1 MSSPRKYA
9 SPRSGARPLNRAAPT
24 APRERLPPTALL
36 GVESGRATG
45 GGISAARRRAGSAL
59 SASQPP
65 RGEVGTEAP
74 TEEAAALQAAE
85 NEPEGS
91 DKLQSAGDDG
101 SAGGA
106 AVSLKEAQRR
116 SAGRTLAKLAVCA
129 VAMALVGAAHVS
141 ESWLVRSALG
151 VSGGLAFAL
160 IGWRRKSLNVSG
172 AVGAA
177 IVGAVTLVCSF
188 RCTFV
193 LLAFFFASSAI
204 TTIGEELKDI
214 DENHKK
220 GGQRDIVQVLCN
232 GGVPTA
238 LAVVLLLATNGVD
251 LPVAASKAAAALSAA
266 FMGYYACC
274 AGDTWAS
281 ELGILS
287 KQQPRLITTLEPV
300 RRGTNGGVT
309 MLGFGASL
317 AGGLFVG
324 LCFYV
329 AGVLSPGKAAAAR
342 PEFIAEAWVVLLGGA
357 AGLLGSLIDSVLGAT
372 VQFTGYNLD
381 TQKIT
386 GKAGDRVK
394 RISGQLP
401 RTQLAWSQPS
411 RLPHANPPLPPLAS
425 EKRNL

>member
-1 MSSPRKYA
+1 
-9 SPRSGARPLNRAAPT
+9 
-24 APRERLPPTALL
+24 
-36 GVESGRATG
+36 
-45 GGISAARRRAGSAL
+45 
-59 SASQPP
+59 
-65 RGEVGTEAP
+65 
-74 TEEAAALQAAE
+74 
-85 NEPEGS
+85 
-91 DKLQSAGDDG
+91 
-101 SAGGA
+101 
-106 AVSLKEAQRR
+106 
-116 SAGRTLAKLAVCA
+116 
-129 VAMALVGAAHVS
+129 
-141 ESWLVRSALG
+141 
-151 VSGGLAFAL
+151 
-160 IGWRRKSLNVSG
+160 
-172 AVGAA
+172 
-177 IVGAVTLVCSF
+177 
-188 RCTFV
+188 
-193 LLAFFFASSAI
+193 
-204 TTIGEELKDI
+204 
-214 DENHKK
+214 
-220 GGQRDIVQVLCN
+220 
-232 GGVPTA
+232 
-238 LAVVLLLATNGVD
+238 
-251 LPVAASKAAAALSAA
+251 
-266 FMGYYACC
+266 
-274 AGDTWAS
+274 
-281 ELGILS
+281 
-287 KQQPRLITTLEPV
+287 V